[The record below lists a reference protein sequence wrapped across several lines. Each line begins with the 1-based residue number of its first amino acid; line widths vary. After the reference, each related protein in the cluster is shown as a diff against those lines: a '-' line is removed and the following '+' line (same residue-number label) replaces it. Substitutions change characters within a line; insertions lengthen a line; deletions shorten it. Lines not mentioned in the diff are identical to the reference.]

1 MTTTP
6 QSPGEPGGPLPD
18 PHPMLDYA
26 KSDWTMRP
34 AAQWCLG
41 IAAGA
46 IPTLATAF
54 FAPFAAGMAGAVI
67 GPLVVAVMLFTVGLH
82 LRRGVAYRAMAA
94 GIWTGIGLAALIDG
108 LCLTALNG
116 ARFAG

>member
-6 QSPGEPGGPLPD
+6 QSPGEPDGPPPG

-26 KSDWTMRP
+26 RSDRTMRP

-54 FAPFAAGMAGAVI
+54 FAPFVTGMAGAVI
-67 GPLVVAVMLFTVGLH
+67 GPLIVAVMLFAVGLR

-108 LCLTALNG
+108 LCLAALTG
-116 ARFAG
+116 GRIAG